1 MRSFLFLFENC
12 ERYVTVI
19 YKTFHLFPLKSQ
31 PLQSAKND
39 PRFASNLS

>member
-19 YKTFHLFPLKSQ
+19 YKTFHLFPFKIT
-31 PLQSAKND
+31 A
-39 PRFASNLS
+39 FAVS